1 MMIVAFVTSSL
12 VRLVLDKAWYNDV
25 FTPARLEWEAS
36 WTAYQDL
43 PNRTKAVTNRK
54 NTARKRY
61 EKLLAMIILMLRAD
75 PGVSDEQL
83 QDLNIADGKGA
94 GKPSDIP
101 TDIPHYN
108 VYTGLI
114 RHIIIYFGLHGKK
127 LILSGRPPGVHGGE
141 IQWGILDS
149 PPKSIDDLHKSAF
162 RTESPFDFEFGE
174 EDRGKIFYFCIRWEN
189 TTGKKGPWSE
199 IIAVR
204 IP

>member
-1 MMIVAFVTSSL
+1 
-12 VRLVLDKAWYNDV
+12 
-25 FTPARLEWEAS
+25 
-36 WTAYQDL
+36 
-43 PNRTKAVTNRK
+43 
-54 NTARKRY
+54 
-61 EKLLAMIILMLRAD
+61 MLRAD

-199 IIAVR
+199 IVAVR